1 MPSTVAPM
9 PQSTCRRLSDDIRG
23 TISVEFALLAPVLFA
38 IMFGILGFGMQYST
52 RIALTYAASEG
63 GRAAVAGLSDDERES
78 LARIAIQNTLEALSP
93 LVDPTKAQISFQM
106 AEDQGNTQVDI
117 SIAYNDARFAQLPFL
132 PDFTNLAPVSVS
144 YFVTDPSS
152 G

>member
-1 MPSTVAPM
+1 MPRSA
-9 PQSTCRRLSDDIRG
+9 CRRLPDDICG

-63 GRAAVAGLSDDERES
+63 GRAAVAGLSDNERET
-78 LARIAIQNTLEALSP
+78 LARNAIENTLKALSP
-93 LVDPTKAQISFQM
+93 LVDATKAQVSFQM
-106 AEDQGNTQVDI
+106 VADQNNTEVDI
-117 SIAYNDARFAQLPFL
+117 SIAYNDTRFAQIPFL
-132 PDFTNLAPVSVS
+132 PDFSNLAPVSVS
-144 YFVTDPSS
+144 YFITDPS